1 MKHKIF
7 RLTLVL
13 FAILFSISMKGKVVT
28 QQKAME
34 FATRFFA
41 NHAESRGNM
50 VSMKLA
56 WDSNQL
62 SSKTRSSGES
72 PAFYVFTPSNG
83 KGFVIVAGDDAT
95 LPVIGYSFENSITSP
110 DQLPSNLTSWLGM
123 VHESIV
129 AMRSKGNVAS
139 ASVKQ
144 KWMES
149 RAGNVLVMLDTPS
162 WNQRYPYNLQCPMD
176 GSVRSVVGCTATAMA
191 TVMRYYKWPKKGK
204 GITEE
209 YDTETSK
216 IHVDARNLEHEY
228 DWDKMKMEYI
238 YGEYNDDEA
247 NAVATL
253 MADVATA
260 LGADFTSDGTK
271 APTTTSILYKHFDY
285 HPGMYWKRLETYWMD
300 EARDQMLVDEMMK
313 NRPLLFVGYNG
324 DYWTEGDVSGHVFV
338 LDGCTADNYFHVN
351 WGWGGHY
358 DGFFYLHSLKP
369 GDEYYLNKN
378 NQVLF
383 NMFPNDGS
391 RITDWLCGDM
401 SANTSDFL
409 PRLPFE
415 VKATLFNNVAIDF
428 LGALRLA
435 VTDRDGNIKEWIC
448 EEMTD
453 VTIKPD
459 NKYYRYSFPCTIIE
473 DILIGDRIRLF
484 YREQNSDKWERV
496 ISNSLYSDECEIL
509 IADEMTIN
517 KSTSVYYDKKNNVL
531 RVYFKYGVLA
541 TLWFNGQLESKGIE
555 YDNSGRFMSIN
566 TQELTE
572 GVYTVKL
579 KKGEERK
586 EFTFEIKPL

>member
-1 MKHKIF
+1 MVYRLLKVVLICLTIF
-7 RLTLVL
+7 
-13 FAILFSISMKGKVVT
+13 FPISMSGEVVT

-41 NHAESRGNM
+41 NHAEGRGNM
-50 VSMKLA
+50 VDMKLA

-62 SSKTRSSGES
+62 SSKARSSGES

-176 GSVRSVVGCTATAMA
+176 GGVRSVVGCVATAMA
-191 TVMRYYKWPKKGK
+191 IVMRYHEWPKKGR
-204 GITEE
+204 GVTEE
-209 YDTETSK
+209 YVTDTQK
-216 IHVDARNLEHEY
+216 IHVEARNLEHEY

-238 YGEYNDDEA
+238 HGEYNDDEA
-247 NAVATL
+247 HAVATL
-253 MADVATA
+253 MADIATA
-260 LGADFTSDGTK
+260 LESDFTSNSTI
-271 APTTTSILYKHFDY
+271 AFSSVSPSVLYKHFDY
-285 HPGMYWKRLETYWMD
+285 HPGMYWQSLQTYWMD
-300 EARDQMLVDEMMK
+300 EARDQKLVDEMMK
-313 NRPLLFVGYNG
+313 NRPLLFAGYNG
-324 DYWTEGDVSGHVFV
+324 DYWTEEDVSGHVFV

-351 WGWGGHY
+351 WGWGGNY

-369 GDEYYLNKN
+369 GDEYYNYN
-378 NQVLF
+378 WDNQVLF

-391 RITDWLCGDM
+391 RITDWLKGYM

-415 VKATLFNNVAIDF
+415 VKATLFNNIAIDF

-459 NKYYRYSFPCTIIE
+459 NKSYRYSFPCTITE

-496 ISNSLYSDECEIL
+496 ISKSLLDSDDCE
-509 IADEMTIN
+509 
-517 KSTSVYYDKKNNVL
+517 STYVQFSKRAGYL
-531 RVYFKYGVLA
+531 SIGFKYGVSA
-541 TLWFNGQLESKGIE
+541 TVWFNGQPVSKGVQYEHTNIRI
-555 YDNSGRFMSIN
+555 D
-566 TQELTE
+566 TKKLTE
-572 GVYTVKL
+572 GVYTIKL
-579 KKGEERK
+579 VKGEEKK
-586 EFTFEIKPL
+586 EFTFEVKPL

>member
-1 MKHKIF
+1 M
-7 RLTLVL
+7 
-13 FAILFSISMKGKVVT
+13 
-28 QQKAME
+28 
-34 FATRFFA
+34 
-41 NHAESRGNM
+41 
-50 VSMKLA
+50 
-56 WDSNQL
+56 
-62 SSKTRSSGES
+62 
-72 PAFYVFTPSNG
+72 
-83 KGFVIVAGDDAT
+83 
-95 LPVIGYSFENSITSP
+95 
-110 DQLPSNLTSWLGM
+110 
-123 VHESIV
+123 
-129 AMRSKGNVAS
+129 
-139 ASVKQ
+139 
-144 KWMES
+144 
-149 RAGNVLVMLDTPS
+149 
-162 WNQRYPYNLQCPMD
+162 
-176 GSVRSVVGCTATAMA
+176 
-191 TVMRYYKWPKKGK
+191 
-204 GITEE
+204 
-209 YDTETSK
+209 
-216 IHVDARNLEHEY
+216 
-228 DWDKMKMEYI
+228 
-238 YGEYNDDEA
+238 
-247 NAVATL
+247 
-253 MADVATA
+253 
-260 LGADFTSDGTK
+260 
-271 APTTTSILYKHFDY
+271 
-285 HPGMYWKRLETYWMD
+285 
-300 EARDQMLVDEMMK
+300 
-313 NRPLLFVGYNG
+313 
-324 DYWTEGDVSGHVFV
+324 
-338 LDGCTADNYFHVN
+338 DGCTADNYFHVN
-351 WGWGGHY
+351 WGWGGLY

-453 VTIKPD
+453 VIIKPD
-459 NKYYRYSFPCTIIE
+459 NKYYSYSFPCTITE